1 MVRLISTVTA
11 AVAMTVLIAHVVA
24 VTDEPAVAVTV
35 LVSLAVAVT
44 VLVSLAVAW
53 IHFALPAVVQAQFFS
68 LAFAE
73 KCFSVPVAACA
84 QLVEAVAGEPL

>member
-24 VTDEPAVAVTV
+24 VTDEP
-35 LVSLAVAVT
+35 AVAVT